1 VTNFLDLKAALTIA
15 ARAVDGDPVVA
26 DYGLLESALARP
38 QTTLMGQDAYP
49 SVHGKAAALL
59 HSLAKNHCLVD
70 GNKRLA
76 WLATTVFCYING
88 FLVDA
93 PDDDAYDFVISIA
106 DGSMSEV
113 GEIAAQLQ
121 TWSSPV
127 ARGGDEARFPARWL
141 IADN

>member
-1 VTNFLDLKAALTIA
+1 MTHFLDLEAALAIA
-15 ARAVDGDPVVA
+15 ARAVEGKPLVA

-38 QTTLMGQDAYP
+38 QATVMGQDAYP
-49 SVHGKAAALL
+49 SVHGKTAALL

-106 DGSMSEV
+106 DGSLSEV
-113 GEIAAQLQ
+113 SDIAAQLQ
-121 TWSSPV
+121 EWSRPV
-127 ARGGDEARFPARWL
+127 VS
-141 IADN
+141 

>member
-1 VTNFLDLKAALTIA
+1 MTYFLDLEAALAIA
-15 ARAVDGDPVVA
+15 ARAVDGEPSVA

-38 QTTLMGQDAYP
+38 QATVMGQDAYP

-93 PDDDAYDFVISIA
+93 PDDDAYDFVISVA
-106 DGSMSEV
+106 DGSLSEV
-113 GEIAAQLQ
+113 SDIAAKLQ
-121 TWSSPV
+121 GWS
-127 ARGGDEARFPARWL
+127 
-141 IADN
+141 

>member
-1 VTNFLDLKAALTIA
+1 MTYFLDLEAALAIA
-15 ARAVDGDPVVA
+15 ARAVEGEPVVA

-38 QTTLMGQDAYP
+38 RASVLGHDAYP
-49 SVHGKAAALL
+49 SLHGKAASLL
-59 HSLAKNHCLVD
+59 HSLVKNHCLVD

-106 DGSMSEV
+106 DGSCSNID
-113 GEIAAQLQ
+113 EIAERLQ
-121 TWSSPV
+121 AWSRPV
-127 ARGGDEARFPARWL
+127 
-141 IADN
+141 